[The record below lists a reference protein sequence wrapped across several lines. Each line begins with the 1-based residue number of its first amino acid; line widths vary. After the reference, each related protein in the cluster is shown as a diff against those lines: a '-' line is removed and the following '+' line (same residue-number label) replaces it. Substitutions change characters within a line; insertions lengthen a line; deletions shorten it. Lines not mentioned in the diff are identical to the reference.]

1 MDLVQDIVQ
10 FQPDIETSSHSS
22 ISSERSENRETALTT
37 FMESLGRSRS
47 SSFSRDSEIS
57 DMENE
62 IMQKSGISISKNNE
76 MDSQNSER
84 ATTMFG
90 TQETPKPEKPQAEY
104 TSSGG
109 QFVSGVEED
118 LNVAQDDILVGEE
131 PADQEELDRLMEDQ
145 FAETLERREPP
156 EEKPEEKPATSAED
170 AEAEKVEGAE
180 PATEQTDEKAK
191 DEQEGAAQA
200 EEEPA
205 AEAEEQVAAP
215 EEAKQAAADPEEK
228 KSEEVEAEAAPAEG
242 TETQQEG
249 E

>member
-1 MDLVQDIVQ
+1 
-10 FQPDIETSSHSS
+10 
-22 ISSERSENRETALTT
+22 
-37 FMESLGRSRS
+37 
-47 SSFSRDSEIS
+47 
-57 DMENE
+57 MENE

-84 ATTMFG
+84 ATALFG
-90 TQETPKPEKPQAEY
+90 AKETPKPEKPQAEY

-131 PADQEELDRLMEDQ
+131 PADQEELERLMEDQ
-145 FAETLERREPP
+145 FAETLERREPS
-156 EEKPEEKPATSAED
+156 EEKPEEKPAASEEAQATSADD
-170 AEAEKVEGAE
+170 AQAEKVEGAE
-180 PATEQTDEKAK
+180 PAAEQTDEKAK

-215 EEAKQAAADPEEK
+215 EEAKEAAADPEEK
-228 KSEEVEAEAAPAEG
+228 KSEEVEPEAAPAEG
-242 TETQQEG
+242 TDTQKEG
-249 E
+249 ESTATE

>member
-1 MDLVQDIVQ
+1 
-10 FQPDIETSSHSS
+10 
-22 ISSERSENRETALTT
+22 
-37 FMESLGRSRS
+37 
-47 SSFSRDSEIS
+47 
-57 DMENE
+57 MENE

-84 ATTMFG
+84 ATALFG
-90 TQETPKPEKPQAEY
+90 TKETPKPEKPQAEY

-145 FAETLERREPP
+145 FAETLERREPS

-180 PATEQTDEKAK
+180 PAAEQTDEKAK

-215 EEAKQAAADPEEK
+215 EEAKEAAADPEEK
-228 KSEEVEAEAAPAEG
+228 KSEEVEPEAAPAEG
-242 TETQQEG
+242 TDTQKEG
-249 E
+249 ESTATE